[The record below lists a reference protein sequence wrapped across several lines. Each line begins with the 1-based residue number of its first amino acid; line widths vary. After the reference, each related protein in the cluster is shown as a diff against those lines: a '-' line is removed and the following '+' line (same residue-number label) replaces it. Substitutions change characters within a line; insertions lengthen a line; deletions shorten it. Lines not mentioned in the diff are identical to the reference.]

1 MCNIINIKKVGDILF
16 GKFVKGIG
24 IITTISL
31 LHTSISDA
39 SESPVTIAN
48 KEKNSSISTK
58 YQPSGVMLT
67 TDQGQI
73 LYNYRGN
80 NQVDPASMSKMMT
93 LYLTYEAIENGKLKL
108 NDKVKITNKYAT
120 MSNLPNLSSVSLK
133 QGQTYTIEELIKQ
146 TTLASSNAAAMIL
159 GEKVSGDNNT
169 FTNKM
174 NQQAKSF
181 NMTNTNFVN
190 PAGAQNSL
198 LDQYAPSKFKKQDFP
213 KSTAKDMNLL
223 MQALIKKYPQILQI
237 SKLPRDTQRGNTF
250 KSTNLSLKGQ
260 PLYLPGTDGLK
271 TGTSNKGYNI
281 ALTNKQD
288 QLRLNETIMNVKP
301 FGDVNAKYNR
311 NRIGNQIIKQYRQK
325 YEYKKVLTEGDHEID
340 GKKYHVKKDL
350 YDVVPKD
357 KSKWH
362 LAINSKGKVYVHYYR
377 DFLPGSQ
384 YPRVAADKKWK
395 WF

>member
-1 MCNIINIKKVGDILF
+1 MF

-340 GKKYHVKKDL
+340 GNKYHVKKDL

-377 DFLPGSQ
+377 DFLPGSH

>member
-1 MCNIINIKKVGDILF
+1 MF

-340 GKKYHVKKDL
+340 GNKYHVKKDL

-377 DFLPGSQ
+377 DFLPDSH

>member
-1 MCNIINIKKVGDILF
+1 MF

-24 IITTISL
+24 IIATISL

-48 KEKNSSISTK
+48 KEKNSNISTK

-181 NMTNTNFVN
+181 NMDNTNFVN

-198 LDQYAPSKFKKQDFP
+198 LDQYAPSKFKKQDYP

-237 SKLPRDTQRGNTF
+237 SKLPRDTQKGNTF

-377 DFLPGSQ
+377 DFLPGSH

>member
-1 MCNIINIKKVGDILF
+1 MF

-384 YPRVAADKKWK
+384 YPRVAVDKKWK

>member
-1 MCNIINIKKVGDILF
+1 MF

-24 IITTISL
+24 IIATISL

-108 NDKVKITNKYAT
+108 NDKVKIANKYAT

-237 SKLPRDTQRGNTF
+237 SKLPRDTQKGNTF

-377 DFLPGSQ
+377 DFLPGSH

>member
-1 MCNIINIKKVGDILF
+1 MF

-223 MQALIKKYPQILQI
+223 MQALIKKYPKILQI
-237 SKLPRDTQRGNTF
+237 SKLTRDTQRGNTF

-340 GKKYHVKKDL
+340 GNKYHVKKDL

-377 DFLPGSQ
+377 DFLPGSH

>member
-1 MCNIINIKKVGDILF
+1 MS

-190 PAGAQNSL
+190 PAGTQNSL

-340 GKKYHVKKDL
+340 GNKYHVKKDL

>member
-1 MCNIINIKKVGDILF
+1 MF

-237 SKLPRDTQRGNTF
+237 SKLTRDTQRGNTF

-340 GKKYHVKKDL
+340 GNKYHVKKDL

>member
-1 MCNIINIKKVGDILF
+1 LF

-340 GKKYHVKKDL
+340 GNKYHVKKDL

-377 DFLPGSQ
+377 DFLPGSH

>member
-1 MCNIINIKKVGDILF
+1 MF

-288 QLRLNETIMNVKP
+288 QLRLNETLMNVKP
-301 FGDVNAKYNR
+301 FGDVKAKYNR

-340 GKKYHVKKDL
+340 GNKYHVKKDL

-377 DFLPGSQ
+377 DFLPGSH

>member
-1 MCNIINIKKVGDILF
+1 MF

-223 MQALIKKYPQILQI
+223 MQALIKKYSQILQI
-237 SKLPRDTQRGNTF
+237 SKLTRDTQRGNTF

-340 GKKYHVKKDL
+340 GNKYHVKKDL

-377 DFLPGSQ
+377 DFLPGSH

>member
-1 MCNIINIKKVGDILF
+1 MF

-325 YEYKKVLTEGDHEID
+325 YEYKKVLTEGNHEID
-340 GKKYHVKKDL
+340 GKTYHVKKDL

>member
-1 MCNIINIKKVGDILF
+1 MF

-24 IITTISL
+24 IIATISL

-48 KEKNSSISTK
+48 KEKNSNISTK

-181 NMTNTNFVN
+181 NMDNTNFVN

-198 LDQYAPSKFKKQDFP
+198 LDQYAPSKFKKQDYP

-237 SKLPRDTQRGNTF
+237 SKLPRDTQKGNTF

-325 YEYKKVLTEGDHEID
+325 YEYKKVLTKGDHEID

-377 DFLPGSQ
+377 DFLPGSH

>member
-1 MCNIINIKKVGDILF
+1 MF

-24 IITTISL
+24 IIATISL

-48 KEKNSSISTK
+48 KEKNSNISTK

-169 FTNKM
+169 FTNTM
-174 NQQAKSF
+174 NQRAKSF

-237 SKLPRDTQRGNTF
+237 SKLPRDTQKGNTF

-377 DFLPGSQ
+377 DFLPGSH

>member
-1 MCNIINIKKVGDILF
+1 
-16 GKFVKGIG
+16 
-24 IITTISL
+24 
-31 LHTSISDA
+31 
-39 SESPVTIAN
+39 
-48 KEKNSSISTK
+48 
-58 YQPSGVMLT
+58 
-67 TDQGQI
+67 
-73 LYNYRGN
+73 
-80 NQVDPASMSKMMT
+80 
-93 LYLTYEAIENGKLKL
+93 
-108 NDKVKITNKYAT
+108 
-120 MSNLPNLSSVSLK
+120 
-133 QGQTYTIEELIKQ
+133 
-146 TTLASSNAAAMIL
+146 
-159 GEKVSGDNNT
+159 
-169 FTNKM
+169 
-174 NQQAKSF
+174 
-181 NMTNTNFVN
+181 
-190 PAGAQNSL
+190 
-198 LDQYAPSKFKKQDFP
+198 
-213 KSTAKDMNLL
+213 

-325 YEYKKVLTEGDHEID
+325 YEYKKVLTEGDHEIG

>member
-237 SKLPRDTQRGNTF
+237 SKLTRDTQRGNTF

-340 GKKYHVKKDL
+340 GNKYHVKKDL

-377 DFLPGSQ
+377 DFLPGSH

>member
-1 MCNIINIKKVGDILF
+1 MF

-24 IITTISL
+24 IIATISL

-48 KEKNSSISTK
+48 KEKNSNISTK

-133 QGQTYTIEELIKQ
+133 QGQTHTIEELIKQ

-325 YEYKKVLTEGDHEID
+325 YEYKKVLTEGDHEIE

-357 KSKWH
+357 KSQWH
-362 LAINSKGKVYVHYYR
+362 LAINSKGKVYVHYKR
-377 DFLPGSQ
+377 NFLPGSH

>member
-1 MCNIINIKKVGDILF
+1 MF

-24 IITTISL
+24 IIATISL
-31 LHTSISDA
+31 LHTSINDS

-48 KEKNSSISTK
+48 KEKNSNISTK

-181 NMTNTNFVN
+181 NMDNTNFVN

-198 LDQYAPSKFKKQDFP
+198 LDQYAPSKFKKQDYP

-237 SKLPRDTQRGNTF
+237 SKLPRDTQKGNTF

-301 FGDVNAKYNR
+301 FGDVNTKYNR

-377 DFLPGSQ
+377 DFLPGSH

>member
-1 MCNIINIKKVGDILF
+1 MF

-24 IITTISL
+24 IIATISL

-48 KEKNSSISTK
+48 KEKNSNISTK

-181 NMTNTNFVN
+181 NMDNTNFVN

-198 LDQYAPSKFKKQDFP
+198 LDQYAPSKFKKQDYP

-237 SKLPRDTQRGNTF
+237 SKLPRDTQKGNTF

-325 YEYKKVLTEGDHEID
+325 YEYKKVLTEGDNEID

-377 DFLPGSQ
+377 DFLPGSH

>member
-1 MCNIINIKKVGDILF
+1 MF

-80 NQVDPASMSKMMT
+80 NQVDPASMSKIMT

-133 QGQTYTIEELIKQ
+133 QGQTHTIEELIKQ

-181 NMTNTNFVN
+181 NMANTNFVN

-198 LDQYAPSKFKKQDFP
+198 LDQYAPSKFKNK
-213 KSTAKDMNLL
+213 
-223 MQALIKKYPQILQI
+223 I
-237 SKLPRDTQRGNTF
+237 
-250 KSTNLSLKGQ
+250 SLKV
-260 PLYLPGTDGLK
+260 PLK
-271 TGTSNKGYNI
+271 I
-281 ALTNKQD
+281 
-288 QLRLNETIMNVKP
+288 
-301 FGDVNAKYNR
+301 
-311 NRIGNQIIKQYRQK
+311 
-325 YEYKKVLTEGDHEID
+325 
-340 GKKYHVKKDL
+340 
-350 YDVVPKD
+350 
-357 KSKWH
+357 
-362 LAINSKGKVYVHYYR
+362 
-377 DFLPGSQ
+377 
-384 YPRVAADKKWK
+384 
-395 WF
+395 

>member
-1 MCNIINIKKVGDILF
+1 MF

-377 DFLPGSQ
+377 DFLPGSH

>member
-1 MCNIINIKKVGDILF
+1 MF

-24 IITTISL
+24 IIATISL

-48 KEKNSSISTK
+48 KEKNSNISTK

-181 NMTNTNFVN
+181 NMDNTNFVN

-198 LDQYAPSKFKKQDFP
+198 LDQYAPSKFKKQDYP

-237 SKLPRDTQRGNTF
+237 SKLPRDTQKGNTF

-271 TGTSNKGYNI
+271 TGTSNKDYNI

-288 QLRLNETIMNVKP
+288 QLRLNETIMNVKH

-377 DFLPGSQ
+377 DFLPGSH

>member
-1 MCNIINIKKVGDILF
+1 MF

-24 IITTISL
+24 IIATISL
-31 LHTSISDA
+31 LHTSINDA

-48 KEKNSSISTK
+48 KEKNSNISTK

-181 NMTNTNFVN
+181 NMDNTNFVN

-198 LDQYAPSKFKKQDFP
+198 LDQYAPSKFKKQDYP

-237 SKLPRDTQRGNTF
+237 SKLPRDTQKGNTF

-301 FGDVNAKYNR
+301 FGDVNTKYNR

-377 DFLPGSQ
+377 DFLPGSH

>member
-1 MCNIINIKKVGDILF
+1 MYNIINIKKVGDILF

-31 LHTSISDA
+31 LHTSISYA

-48 KEKNSSISTK
+48 KEKKSSISTK

-67 TDQGQI
+67 TEQGQI

-80 NQVDPASMSKMMT
+80 NQVDPASMSKIMT

-108 NDKVKITNKYAT
+108 SDKVKITNKYAT

-133 QGQTYTIEELIKQ
+133 QGQTHTIEELIKQ

-159 GEKVSGDNNT
+159 GEKVSGDNNK
-169 FTNKM
+169 FTNTM
-174 NQQAKSF
+174 NERAKSF
-181 NMTNTNFVN
+181 NMANTNFVN

-198 LDQYAPSKFKKQDFP
+198 LDQYAPSKFKKQDYP

-237 SKLPRDTQRGNTF
+237 SKLPRDTQNGNTF

-288 QLRLNETIMNVKP
+288 QLRLNETLMNVKP
-301 FGDVNAKYNR
+301 FGDVKAKYNR
-311 NRIGNQIIKQYRQK
+311 NRIGNHIIKQYRQK
-325 YEYKKVLTEGDHEID
+325 YEYKKVLTEGNHEID
-340 GKKYHVKKDL
+340 GKTYHVKKDL

-362 LAINSKGKVYVHYYR
+362 LAINRKGKAYVHYNR

>member
-1 MCNIINIKKVGDILF
+1 MF

-24 IITTISL
+24 IIATISL

-48 KEKNSSISTK
+48 KEKNSNISTK

-120 MSNLPNLSSVSLK
+120 MFNLPNLSSVSLK

-181 NMTNTNFVN
+181 NMDNTNFVN

-198 LDQYAPSKFKKQDFP
+198 LDQYAPSKFKKQDYP

-237 SKLPRDTQRGNTF
+237 SKLPRDTQKGNTF

-288 QLRLNETIMNVKP
+288 QLRLNETIMNVKH

-377 DFLPGSQ
+377 DFLPGSH

>member
-1 MCNIINIKKVGDILF
+1 MF

-24 IITTISL
+24 IIATISL

-48 KEKNSSISTK
+48 KEKNSNISTK

-108 NDKVKITNKYAT
+108 NDKVKITNKFAT

-377 DFLPGSQ
+377 DFLPGSH